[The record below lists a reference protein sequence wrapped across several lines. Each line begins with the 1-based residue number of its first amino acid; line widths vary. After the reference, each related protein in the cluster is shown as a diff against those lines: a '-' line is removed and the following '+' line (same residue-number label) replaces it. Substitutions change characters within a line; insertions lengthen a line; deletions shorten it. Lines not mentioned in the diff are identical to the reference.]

1 MLYKPFPLLF
11 SDFRFQFAS
20 LCTTNFWGFWF
31 FWMAFSC
38 TSIVRKY
45 CWLPLSVHCTSSYAL
60 SLQERSWL
68 PSWRPSVLTSVWQFL
83 SSSSSHPPAWVCI
96 WLCWLS
102 SMRAVR
108 GRGGHPSGHPSCGVS
123 AAGWGRSS
131 AACWY
136 YVKLLIIPI
145 MWSISLW
152 EVSQLANKLIR

>member
-1 MLYKPFPLLF
+1 MQRNTHRWIFYNWFNPNLMLYKPFPLLF

-102 SMRAVR
+102 SMREGLKQVCVRAVILCV
-108 GRGGHPSGHPSCGVS
+108 HFV
-123 AAGWGRSS
+123 WNT
-131 AACWY
+131 ACW
-136 YVKLLIIPI
+136 LFLMP
-145 MWSISLW
+145 
-152 EVSQLANKLIR
+152 